1 MIGGT
6 RARMRASCASRSSA
20 PFVTTGAVVG
30 SRLFF
35 EPACDAVTECSSFTR
50 AYLFTAICRAIS
62 GASHYPPG
70 VFLRSSQFPFLKL
83 KFSFLGGQ

>member
-1 MIGGT
+1 
-6 RARMRASCASRSSA
+6 
-20 PFVTTGAVVG
+20 
-30 SRLFF
+30 
-35 EPACDAVTECSSFTR
+35 
-50 AYLFTAICRAIS
+50 LFTAICRAIS